1 MRPARKSYA
10 AARPGR
16 IACTALAVLLTG
28 CAVGPDFR
36 PPDSPVETTYLAGR
50 GPNNASGDAIAGRK
64 IEHGGDLPAEWWE
77 VFRSQKLSDL
87 VRDGLA
93 NNADVGAAE
102 AALRVAQA
110 NARAQRGALF
120 PVVGA
125 GFDAN
130 RQKISNITTSN
141 VTSNADLYS
150 LHTAQVTVAF
160 VPDIWGGTRR
170 QIESADALAEAQF
183 FQREGTYLTL
193 ASNIA
198 LAAVEEAR
206 LLGQIAVLRRSID
219 LQNQLLGILKKQNQE
234 GQIAM
239 TDVVAQE
246 SAVAQAKL
254 LLVPIEK
261 QFAQQHNLI
270 AQLTGRLP
278 SAVPVAHFQ
287 LSSFTLPRKLP
298 LSLPADLVRQRPDI
312 RAAEASLHS
321 ANAQIGVAIANRLP
335 QITLTGNAGSTAAS
349 LSQLFS
355 PGTGFWMI
363 AGSLAQTVF
372 DAGTLQN
379 KQAAAEAAAIQA
391 VEQYRGVVLAAF
403 RNVADVLRALQAD
416 ARAIDAALAAERSS
430 SRYIELV
437 RKQVEL
443 GQVNIATLITA
454 QQAYLQSSLA
464 RVDAQAARLSD
475 TVALFQALG
484 GGWWNRID
492 PATGE
497 VLAEPLQQRT
507 ATQAQ

>member
-1 MRPARKSYA
+1 M
-10 AARPGR
+10 
-16 IACTALAVLLTG
+16 LAVLLSG
-28 CAVGPDFR
+28 CAVGPDFY
-36 PPDSPVETTYLAGR
+36 SPEAPAETSFLVGR
-50 GPNNASGDAIAGRK
+50 GPNGASGDTVAGRK
-64 IEHGGDLPAEWWE
+64 IEHGGDLSAEWWE

-87 VRDGLA
+87 IRDGLTH
-93 NNADVGAAE
+93 NADVGAAE

-110 NARAQRGALF
+110 NARAQYGPLF

-130 RQKISNITTSN
+130 RQKISNIVSSN
-141 VTSNADLYS
+141 VVSNAELYS
-150 LHTAQVTVAF
+150 LHTGQVTVAF

-170 QIESADALAEAQF
+170 QIESANAIAEMQF
-183 FQREGTYLTL
+183 FQREGVYLTL

-219 LQNQLLGILKKQNQE
+219 LQNKLLEILKKQNQE

-239 TDVVAQE
+239 TDVAAQE

-254 LLVPIEK
+254 LLVPVEK
-261 QFAQQHNLI
+261 QYAQQHNLI

-278 SAVPVAHFQ
+278 SAVPIANFQ

-335 QITLTGNAGSTAAS
+335 QITLTGNSGSTAAS

-355 PGTGFWMI
+355 PGTGFWTI

-379 KQAAAEAAAIQA
+379 KQAAAEAAAAQA

-475 TVALFQALG
+475 TAALFQALG

-492 PATGE
+492 PLSGE
-497 VLAEPLQQRT
+497 VLEKPLEHR
-507 ATQAQ
+507 AASPAQ